1 MKVILLQDVRAQG
14 KKGDIINV
22 SDGYARNYLFPKKLA
37 AVADA
42 GVMADLKTKEEA
54 RLHRIATEKKAAEET
69 AERLKACVVVLHTA
83 AGQDGKFYGSITAKD
98 IADAL
103 EQQHQ
108 ITVDKKKIQIDT
120 PIKSFGPHAVN
131 VKLYQ
136 DVSASIQLIVTE
148 NK

>member
-69 AERLKACVVVLHTA
+69 AERLKACVVVLHTQ

-120 PIKSFGPHAVN
+120 PIKSFGPYAVD

-136 DVSASIQLIVTE
+136 DVSASIQLVVTE
-148 NK
+148 SK

>member
-22 SDGYARNYLFPKKLA
+22 SDGYARNYLFPRKLA
-37 AVADA
+37 AIADA

-69 AERLKACVVVLHTA
+69 AERLKTCMVVIRA
-83 AGQDGKFYGSITAKD
+83 QAGTDGKFYGSVTAKD

-103 EQQHQ
+103 EEQHQ
-108 ITVDKKKIQIDT
+108 ITVDRRKIQIDT
-120 PIKSFGPHAVN
+120 PIKSFGPHSVE
-131 VKLYQ
+131 VKLYPE
-136 DVSASIQLIVTE
+136 VAASIQLMVTE
-148 NK
+148 HK